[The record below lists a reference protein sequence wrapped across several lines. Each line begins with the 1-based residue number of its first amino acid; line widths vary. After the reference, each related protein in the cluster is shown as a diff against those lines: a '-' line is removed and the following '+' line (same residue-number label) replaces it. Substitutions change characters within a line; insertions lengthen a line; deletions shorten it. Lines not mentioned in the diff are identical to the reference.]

1 MSTAPFTH
9 VTSNSSNS
17 KIVIRAEL
25 IVRKPDDVDI
35 HAGMRAPARSR
46 MSPHATGAG
55 PRSVRSSAPVPTA
68 ARQRVALFVL
78 VAAQFVV
85 MLDTAVVNV
94 ALPSLQEDLGLTQTG
109 VAWVVNAYFLCFG
122 GFLLLSGRAADLFGS
137 RRMFMLGSALFTV
150 TTLMAGFAPN
160 ETILVLARA
169 LQGVGAAVLSPAAL
183 SIVLL
188 RFQGTGRAKA
198 MGAWGAASAA
208 GGAIGVSA
216 GGLVTAALGWQWVFF
231 LTVPITLLAFLI
243 APLLFAAPVGMRT
256 HRSFDAWGAATVT
269 GGALAIIYGTLSV
282 AELGWL
288 SIETIGGG
296 VVGVAL
302 LGAFIAIER
311 RAADPIVPL
320 QVFRERTVAAGV
332 TVGLLGGAARVST
345 FYLSALYLQQV
356 LALSPGTAGFAMVPT
371 SVAGFLV
378 SLMLLPHIIRSLG
391 SGPTLVLG
399 LVLLACGHFWL
410 ARTPADTGYWVD
422 VLPGLLLAAA
432 GVALSFTPSTMV
444 IASGIPSTLTGL
456 ASGLA
461 NASSQI
467 GGAFGIAAF
476 SAIAAIT
483 TQAAGLAIGFR
494 YAFIAAGVISVVA
507 AIVAFVYLRPGA
519 GATSRGRATSS

>member
-1 MSTAPFTH
+1 M
-9 VTSNSSNS
+9 
-17 KIVIRAEL
+17 
-25 IVRKPDDVDI
+25 PDR
-35 HAGMRAPARSR
+35 GPGTRGTTPAKGS
-46 MSPHATGAG
+46 H
-55 PRSVRSSAPVPTA
+55 

-78 VAAQFVV
+78 IAAQFVV

-94 ALPSLQEDLGLTQTG
+94 ALPSIQTDVGLTQTG

-137 RRMFMLGSALFTV
+137 RRMFMLGSALFTA
-150 TTLMAGFAPN
+150 TTLMAGLAPN
-160 ETILVLARA
+160 ETLLVIARA
-169 LQGVGAAVLSPAAL
+169 LQGISAAVLSPAAL
-183 SIVLL
+183 SLVLL

-231 LTVPITLLAFLI
+231 LTVPITLLTFLA
-243 APLLFAAPVGMRT
+243 APLLFAAPAGMGTR
-256 HRSFDAWGAATVT
+256 RSFDAWGAASVT
-269 GGALAIIYGTLSV
+269 GAALCLIYGTLSV
-282 AELGWL
+282 AERGWF

-302 LGAFIAIER
+302 LGAFILIER
-311 RAADPIVPL
+311 QAVDPIVPL
-320 QVFRERTVAAGV
+320 QVFRERTVSAGV
-332 TVGLLGGAARVST
+332 LVGLLGGASRVST

-378 SLMLLPHIIRSLG
+378 SLMLLPRIIMRLG
-391 SGPTLVLG
+391 AGPTLVLG
-399 LVLLACGHFWL
+399 LALLACGHFWL
-410 ARTPADTGYWVD
+410 ARTPADIGYWVD

-456 ASGLA
+456 ASGMA

-476 SAIAAIT
+476 SAIAAIA

-494 YAFIAAGVISVVA
+494 HAFSAAGVVAVIAAVVA
-507 AIVAFVYLRPGA
+507 AAYLRPGS
-519 GATSRGRATSS
+519 GAPPPVRATPS